1 MTFSDEAILDR
12 EESSP
17 GSSSL
22 RWEGLGLPLW
32 PRALPAWRQST
43 WCAQPALQQG
53 VSQSGS
59 QADSGWLPPAIT
71 TVWLLAFGFSGP
83 VLFSVGWTVF
93 PPWVVMR
100 TWKITSYSSKLQ
112 ADTGW
117 ACGIMVPFGQTAGS
131 QFLLSTCCVL
141 MPLQAF
147 PLPSGNLD
155 SSHLYEEE
163 DRVMLTITHLQEWH
177 LLTRHCSHCLQ
188 ELLCLTF
195 SIILSSFYRHGSE
208 HRESK

>member
-1 MTFSDEAILDR
+1 MRRTRAPLVAKGPPSIETAHAVCQ
-12 EESSP
+12 P
-17 GSSSL
+17 GLQLTMWWGSA
-22 RWEGLGLPLW
+22 RVGARQIRAG
-32 PRALPAWRQST
+32 ALPA
-43 WCAQPALQQG
+43 L
-53 VSQSGS
+53 
-59 QADSGWLPPAIT
+59 T

-83 VLFSVGWTVF
+83 ILFSVGWTVF

-100 TWKITSYSSKLQ
+100 TWEITSYSSKLQ

-141 MPLQAF
+141 MPVQAF

-163 DRVMLTITHLQEWH
+163 DRVMLTITHLQE
-177 LLTRHCSHCLQ
+177 
-188 ELLCLTF
+188 
-195 SIILSSFYRHGSE
+195 
-208 HRESK
+208 